1 MEKQNLRLERR
12 QHRIAEN
19 RLSILEAAEAVFAQK
34 GYTQATM
41 DDIAE
46 KAQFSKATL
55 YRYFRSK
62 RDILFEI
69 ILNSF
74 QEVDQRLK
82 KIANKKES
90 AEQKLREISR
100 FLLRYYHHKKNISR
114 IFLMERSLMKSML
127 EIVPENKDLLFEN
140 ERKFMDTVKA
150 LKKEILGVTCGIFA
164 QGIRDGEFR
173 RFNPLDACHAYEA
186 LLHGF
191 YFMRFWHERKYG
203 FDKGADLIHDF
214 FIRGIKKEGRVRKGE

>member
-1 MEKQNLRLERR
+1 MKTKNLRLERR
-12 QHRIAEN
+12 LHRINEN

-34 GYTQATM
+34 GYTQASM
-41 DDIAE
+41 DEIAG

-55 YRYFRSK
+55 YRYFKSK

-74 QEVDQRLK
+74 REVNQRLG
-82 KIANKKES
+82 KIAVKKES

-114 IFLMERSLMKSML
+114 IFLMERSVMRTML
-127 EIVPENKDLLFEN
+127 EIVPEKKGSLSQD
-140 ERKFMDTVKA
+140 ERKFMAAVQA
-150 LKKEILGVTCGIFA
+150 LKKEIRETICGIFA

-173 RFNPLDACHAYEA
+173 RFNPLDACHTYEA

-191 YFMRFWHERKYG
+191 YFMRFWHERKYS
-203 FDKGADLIHDF
+203 FDKGADVIQDF
-214 FIRGIKKEGRVRKGE
+214 FIRGIKKDERVRKGE

>member
-1 MEKQNLRLERR
+1 MRIKDLRLERR
-12 QHRIAEN
+12 QQRIREN
-19 RLSILEAAEAVFAQK
+19 RHSILEAAEAVFAQK
-34 GYTQATM
+34 GYTQASM
-41 DDIAE
+41 DEIAG

-55 YRYFRSK
+55 YRYFQSK

-74 QEVDQRLK
+74 QDVDQRLK
-82 KIANKKES
+82 KIAAKKQS

-100 FLLRYYHHKKNISR
+100 FLLRYYQHKKNISR
-114 IFLMERSLMKSML
+114 IFLMERSVMRSML
-127 EIVPENKDLLFEN
+127 EIVPENRDLLSQD
-140 ERKFMDTVKA
+140 ERKFMAAVKA
-150 LKKEILGVTCGIFA
+150 LKKEIQEITCGIFA

-173 RFNPLDACHAYEA
+173 RFDPLDACHAYEA

-203 FDKGADLIHDF
+203 FDKGADVIHDF